1 VVTNVPTVDSPWRI
15 YSLVAGAIV
24 LSTMNFSLVFVA
36 FDEIG
41 ASFDASAST
50 VSWTL
55 TAFSITTAAIFVP
68 AGWAAD
74 RFGRSRMFLIGFG
87 TFIVGSALVAAA
99 PSIELLIA
107 ARMVQA
113 AGLAIESPASLA
125 LLLNAFPP
133 ERRSTAVGALGAVGG
148 VAAAIGPAV
157 GGVLIDNLS
166 WRSAFALNVPLGVIV
181 FILVAPRLPPNKM
194 SEKLIGKTPDLL
206 GVLFLM
212 VGVASLAF
220 SIVQADN
227 WGYTHPVIW
236 ASGALAIGLIIGL
249 VHRSAHHTVPI
260 LHLPLF
266 RDHDFRLGSGLSFLI
281 AGTFAGSFLA
291 LIQLLNQAWG
301 LSLLQSGLAFGMI
314 PAIAG
319 PMSVVS
325 GRLAD
330 RFGHRAVIL
339 PGSLCMAT
347 AGIWMYTQLTDERQL
362 VAVWIPFVAI
372 YAMGVGLAH
381 AACQSA
387 ALTNVENE
395 RLGIGGAMNRIFQ
408 EIGSTVCAAIVIAIL
423 AATTDV
429 VAGVRSVMIL
439 LIVAS
444 LAGTPAAARLRAQGS
459 NAVS

>member
-1 VVTNVPTVDSPWRI
+1 
-15 YSLVAGAIV
+15 
-24 LSTMNFSLVFVA
+24 
-36 FDEIG
+36 
-41 ASFDASAST
+41 
-50 VSWTL
+50 
-55 TAFSITTAAIFVP
+55 
-68 AGWAAD
+68 
-74 RFGRSRMFLIGFG
+74 
-87 TFIVGSALVAAA
+87 
-99 PSIELLIA
+99 
-107 ARMVQA
+107 
-113 AGLAIESPASLA
+113 
-125 LLLNAFPP
+125 
-133 ERRSTAVGALGAVGG
+133 
-148 VAAAIGPAV
+148 
-157 GGVLIDNLS
+157 
-166 WRSAFALNVPLGVIV
+166 
-181 FILVAPRLPPNKM
+181 M

-249 VHRSAHHTVPI
+249 VRRSAHHTVPI

-444 LAGTPAAARLRAQGS
+444 LAGTPAAARLRARGS